1 MPGAAPPAA
10 DVAATPEAL
19 SGDGEVPPAA
29 RPTAPQPPV
38 THEALDP
45 QDISRTDP

>member
-1 MPGAAPPAA
+1 LA
-10 DVAATPEAL
+10 
-19 SGDGEVPPAA
+19 GDEDPQAAA
-29 RPTAPQPPV
+29 RHAAPQPPV